1 MPALFLSH
9 KYNIDDEVYVKNND
23 GSVKKTKI
31 INIQFIIHDEK
42 NSSVRYYVD
51 TLYSSNSTL
60 VESLIYSTAEEAFN
74 GNSAT

>member
-1 MPALFLSH
+1 MAQVLFNH
-9 KYNIDDEVYVKNND
+9 KYFIGDDVYVKNAD

-31 INIQFIIHDEK
+31 INIQYIIHDKE
-42 NSSVRYYVD
+42 NSAVRYYVD

>member
-1 MPALFLSH
+1 MAQVLFTH
-9 KYNIDDEVYVKNND
+9 KYHIGDDVYVKNND
-23 GSVKKTKI
+23 GSVKKTKV
-31 INIQFIIHDEK
+31 INIQYIIHDEE
-42 NSSVRYYVD
+42 NCAVRYYVD